1 MATATLPN
9 APRTPRSRRRV
20 AAYILLALLTLIGL
34 FIAYNFASIKGQAK
48 LGVSYGAHIACSC
61 RYIEGRDLKSCITD
75 FEPGMGMISI
85 RDDPV
90 HKRVT
95 ASVPFLA
102 KAMAERRGTYGC
114 QQLNEAEMDSVD

>member
-9 APRTPRSRRRV
+9 ASRTPRSKRRTS
-20 AAYILLALLTLIGL
+20 AYVLLALLTFAGL
-34 FIAYNFASIKGQAK
+34 VVAYNFASIKGQAK
-48 LGVSYGAHIACSC
+48 LGVSYGAHVACSC

-75 FEPGMGMISI
+75 FEPGMEMISI
-85 RDDPV
+85 SDDPT
-90 HKRVT
+90 HKRIT

-114 QQLNEAEMDSVD
+114 QQLNDAEIDSVN